1 MHQLARIFGACVYTT
16 MLMFPLASS
25 ELISASYG
33 EAAPAQGPIVRD
45 PVSPKSSDAPAQELT
60 PAPQW
65 KPGDPVQV
73 RPDLKSSSQP
83 GVSDPVTPNVKE
95 ENLKETPIVTPP
107 PPDAPVRERPDLRE
121 TPPPPSS
128 EPKK

>member
-1 MHQLARIFGACVYTT
+1 MHQLARIFGACVGIII
-16 MLMFPLASS
+16 LMFPLVSS
-25 ELISASYG
+25 ELISACYS
-33 EAAPAQGPIVRD
+33 EAAPAQHPIVHD

-83 GVSDPVTPNVKE
+83 SVSEPVTPKVKE
-95 ENLKETPIVTPP
+95 ESLKEIPTITPP
-107 PPDAPVRERPDLRE
+107 SPDAPVRVRPDLRE
-121 TPPPPSS
+121 TPSPPSS
-128 EPKK
+128 

>member
-1 MHQLARIFGACVYTT
+1 V
-16 MLMFPLASS
+16 S
-25 ELISASYG
+25 
-33 EAAPAQGPIVRD
+33 D
-45 PVSPKSSDAPAQELT
+45 PVSPKSSDTPAQELT

-73 RPDLKSSSQP
+73 RPDL
-83 GVSDPVTPNVKE
+83 
-95 ENLKETPIVTPP
+95 
-107 PPDAPVRERPDLRE
+107 RE

>member
-1 MHQLARIFGACVYTT
+1 MHQLARIFGAYMYITLLV
-16 MLMFPLASS
+16 LPLASS
-25 ELISASYG
+25 ELILASYG

-45 PVSPKSSDAPAQELT
+45 PVSPKSSDTPAQELT

-73 RPDLKSSSQP
+73 RPDL
-83 GVSDPVTPNVKE
+83 
-95 ENLKETPIVTPP
+95 
-107 PPDAPVRERPDLRE
+107 RE